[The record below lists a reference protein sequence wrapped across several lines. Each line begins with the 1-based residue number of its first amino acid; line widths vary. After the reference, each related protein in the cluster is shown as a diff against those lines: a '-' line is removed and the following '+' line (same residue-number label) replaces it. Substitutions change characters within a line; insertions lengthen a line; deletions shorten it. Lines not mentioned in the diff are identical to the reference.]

1 MSNKT
6 EQKPINS
13 VFSAES
19 TTEDVIRGI
28 DLSGKIALVTGG
40 YAGLGL
46 ETVKT
51 LVKAG
56 AEVVV
61 PARDKTKATT
71 NLQGVKNV
79 TIETMNLMEPVSISE
94 FADRFLEKYSAL
106 HILINNA
113 GIMWVP
119 LIRDSRGYESQLSTN
134 YLGHFQLTA
143 KLWPALR
150 NARGARVVNVSSWG
164 HHYSPFI
171 FEDPNFEHREYETLL
186 GYGQSKTANILFTCK
201 LDQQG
206 KAFGVR
212 SFSLHPGAI
221 VETDMKRLLSSEKL
235 IEMGIYDKGGHILY
249 DAQKGLKTIPQGAST
264 IVWCATS
271 PALNGKGGVYC
282 ENNEISV
289 IDRLENNNAN
299 RNSLNLGGVMPYAID
314 RGNAEKLWTLSEHLT
329 GTKFDF

>member
-113 GIMWVP
+113 GIM
-119 LIRDSRGYESQLSTN
+119 
-134 YLGHFQLTA
+134 
-143 KLWPALR
+143 
-150 NARGARVVNVSSWG
+150 
-164 HHYSPFI
+164 
-171 FEDPNFEHREYETLL
+171 
-186 GYGQSKTANILFTCK
+186 
-201 LDQQG
+201 
-206 KAFGVR
+206 
-212 SFSLHPGAI
+212 
-221 VETDMKRLLSSEKL
+221 
-235 IEMGIYDKGGHILY
+235 
-249 DAQKGLKTIPQGAST
+249 
-264 IVWCATS
+264 
-271 PALNGKGGVYC
+271 
-282 ENNEISV
+282 
-289 IDRLENNNAN
+289 
-299 RNSLNLGGVMPYAID
+299 
-314 RGNAEKLWTLSEHLT
+314 
-329 GTKFDF
+329 